1 MLYLISYNINDN
13 SRESAF
19 VDALKREGDTTQV
32 LPKAYFLSSEK
43 LESDIF
49 KALEKWVGPSEQL
62 IVAYADVQRLAGW
75 VPSKSVDWLN
85 RYKGNS

>member
-43 LESDIF
+43 KENELFNSLEGLIQ
-49 KALEKWVGPSEQL
+49 PSEQFL
-62 IVAYADVQRLAGW
+62 IVYADPKRLAGW
-75 VPSKSVDWLN
+75 VPSKSVDWVN
-85 RYKGNS
+85 QHS